1 MKKLKP
7 SIMNIKHTFSRF
19 FRLNNLKNT
28 QKILW
33 SDLKKY
39 FEHASKAGAN
49 YKYGIFESEKYITT
63 YYTIDKANNTRQY
76 RYLLES
82 ENYRLVSLVF
92 ISEGYDE
99 AKTTDVFILA
109 SHLNNILG
117 EGIVRVNPDIC
128 TILFEHRINELVPFL
143 FPGEIHTQ
151 VVRHYNHSLDI
162 IWAFDQLLLHN
173 QDPVFIAAELLKRND
188 ERIKKKDSSEQK
200 SSF

>member
-1 MKKLKP
+1 MP
-7 SIMNIKHTFSRF
+7 SIMNIKHTFSRL
-19 FRLNNLKNT
+19 FRLNNLRNT
-28 QKILW
+28 QKTLW

-39 FEHASKAGAN
+39 FEHANKTGAN
-49 YKYGIFESEKYITT
+49 YQYGIFESEKYITT
-63 YYTIDKANNTRQY
+63 HYSIDKANNTRQY
-76 RYLLES
+76 RYVLEL

-109 SHLNNILG
+109 SHLNNILR

-188 ERIKKKDSSEQK
+188 ERIKKTDSSEQK
-200 SSF
+200 SSS

>member
-1 MKKLKP
+1 MKKLKL
-7 SIMNIKHTFSRF
+7 SIMNIKHTCSRF

-117 EGIVRVNPDIC
+117 EGIVRVNLDIC

>member
-1 MKKLKP
+1 MKKLTS
-7 SIMNIKHTFSRF
+7 SILNIKHTFSRL
-19 FRLNNLKNT
+19 FRLNNLRNT
-28 QKILW
+28 QKTLW

-39 FEHASKAGAN
+39 FEHANKTGAN

-63 YYTIDKANNTRQY
+63 HYSIDKSNNTRQY
-76 RYLLES
+76 RYILEL
-82 ENYRLVSLVF
+82 ENHRLVSLVF
-92 ISEGYDE
+92 ISEAYDE

-109 SHLNNILG
+109 SHLNNILR
-117 EGIVRVNPDIC
+117 EGIVCVNPDIC

-188 ERIKKKDSSEQK
+188 ERIKKTDSNEKK
-200 SSF
+200 SSS